1 MLCQKLLNAF
11 SQSDKVK
18 LLLSQLGES
27 SEINFHSSNLTASA
41 LIASIFIQKG
51 DQQLVCVLENEALA
65 KSFFEDLLEFLGK
78 GVYYYPAIGPDM
90 LRELGPTANQVG
102 RRLSC
107 IRGLLKRD
115 FSCLVLP
122 ADALLE
128 KVAPPEDVELY
139 RINLKYGDSAP
150 LDQFI
155 KQLVEMGY
163 VREER
168 VDAPGEFCV
177 RGGLVDIFLFEEQNP
192 FRIEFFGDEVE
203 SIRIFDVESQR
214 SIEKCDG
221 IEILPLGSA
230 GPYGPIDERTEY
242 DLPLKSTLF
251 DFLPQTSRLWLQ
263 NKRLVLSRIEAY
275 EREASIR
282 LETLQNERRFEDISF
297 AELYTGYKAVE
308 AYCQKQLSVDAGAT
322 AGDEQSSIIHFDVL
336 QNSHFGGNLKLFHQ
350 ELKHVLAENANA
362 YIGIACDSMAQRN
375 RLDELFS
382 QEGFPQ
388 NINISTLAITQGI
401 SWPDANL
408 YVYTNREIY
417 SRVRLAKIDRF
428 DKRTVSFRE
437 QLSIHKGD
445 YVVHEEFGL
454 GVFVAVE
461 KITAYGTTQEC
472 LKIEYQDG
480 DLLFVPLEKMD
491 QIQKYSSS
499 DGAVPVLN
507 KLGSL
512 NWEKLKKRTKKRMKE
527 IASELI
533 KLYAAR
539 KSRAGF
545 SFSDD
550 TVWQKELEVSFQFE
564 ETRDQLAAINDVKED
579 MQQARPMDRLICG
592 DVGYGKTEVAVRAA
606 FKAISEGKQVAVLAP
621 TTILAQQHYDTF
633 SERLGRFPVAIG
645 LLSRFKTPKQ
655 QKDTLEKAKSGN
667 IDLVVGTHRLLSK
680 DVQFKD
686 LGLLV
691 VDEEQKFGVMHKE
704 KLKLLKQT
712 VDTLTLSA
720 TPIPRTMHMALMGA
734 KDMSIINSP
743 PQNRLPVKTEVS
755 RFDRDLIRT
764 AILRELDRGGQV
776 FFVHNRVQ
784 SIYGIAALLNELI
797 PEAATVVAHGR
808 MKGHELEKAMLK
820 FVSGKAHILV
830 STMIIE
836 NGIDLPKANTLIINR
851 ADKLGLAQLYQ
862 LRGRVGRSDRQAY
875 AYLLIPPARKLTRD
889 AIKRLQ
895 TIQEHS
901 ELGAGYKIAM
911 RDLEI
916 RGAGNIFGAEQTG
929 FVNALGY
936 ELYTKIIKEAVSEIR
951 TEFSVKDELA
961 EQEAVFDVNIE
972 CKIDA
977 YIPDDYVTSAVER
990 VDIYRRLVSARTEG
1004 ALVDVRKELL
1014 DRFGKLPQQAENLIE
1029 YIQVKNLASLAKI
1042 ERLKIHNKKLIGTFN
1057 NEFIPKGKDFRPWL
1071 GAIVANAP
1079 NTFELSQESN
1089 NLVFEMDL
1097 SSEKNDLVAVR
1108 KFLQKI
1114 I

>member
-1 MLCQKLLNAF
+1 MLRQKLLQTF
-11 SQSDKVK
+11 SQSSEVK
-18 LLLSQLGES
+18 LLLGRLKDFH
-27 SEINFHSSNLTASA
+27 EINLQSSNLTASA
-41 LIASIFIQKG
+41 LIASILVQKG
-51 DQQLVCVLENEALA
+51 NQQLVCVLENETLA
-65 KSFFEDLLEFLGK
+65 KSFYEDMIELLGK
-78 GVYYYPAIGPDM
+78 SVYFYPAIGADM
-90 LRELGPTANQVG
+90 FRELGPGVNLVG

-107 IRGLLKRD
+107 IQALLKND
-115 FSCLVLP
+115 FQCLVLP

-128 KVAPPEDVELY
+128 KVASPEDVELY
-139 RINLKYGDSAP
+139 MLSLKSGDSVSR
-150 LDQFI
+150 DQLI
-155 KQLVEMGY
+155 RQLVEMGY
-163 VREER
+163 IREER

-177 RGGLVDIFLFEEQNP
+177 RGGLIDIFLFEERTP

-203 SIRIFDVESQR
+203 SIRLFDVESQK
-214 SIEKCDG
+214 SIEKCDA
-221 IEILPLGSA
+221 IQMLPLGSA
-230 GPYGPIDERTEY
+230 GSYGPVDERTAF
-242 DLPLKSTLF
+242 DLQLQNTLF
-251 DFLPQTSRLWLQ
+251 DFLPENARLWLQ
-263 NKRLVLSRIEAY
+263 NKRLVFSRIEAY
-275 EREASIR
+275 EREANLR
-282 LETLQNERRFEDISF
+282 LEALHNERRFEGVSF
-297 AELYTGYKAVE
+297 AEFYTGYKAVE
-308 AYCQKQLSVDAGAT
+308 GFCQQRPSIDAGAMD
-322 AGDEQSSIIHFDVL
+322 GVNQKGIQFDVL
-336 QNSHFGGNLKLFHQ
+336 ANAHFGGNLKLFHQ
-350 ELKHVLAENANA
+350 ELTHIFEKNADA
-362 YIGIACDSMAQRN
+362 YVGIACDSAAQRN

-388 NINISTLAITQGI
+388 NIDISTLGIAQGI
-401 SWPDANL
+401 CWPEANL

-445 YVVHEEFGL
+445 YVVHEEFGI

-461 KITAYGTTQEC
+461 KISAYGITQEC

-480 DLLFVPLEKMD
+480 DLLYVPLEKMA
-491 QIQKYSSS
+491 QIQKYASS
-499 DGAVPVLN
+499 DGAVPVLS

-527 IASELI
+527 ITSELI

-539 KSRAGF
+539 KSMSGF
-545 SFSDD
+545 TFSDD
-550 TVWQKELEVSFQFE
+550 TVWQKELEASFQFE
-564 ETRDQLAAINDVKED
+564 ETRDQLAAINDVKAD
-579 MQQARPMDRLICG
+579 MQEPRPMDRLICG

-606 FKAISEGKQVAVLAP
+606 FKAISEGKQVAVLVP

-633 SERLGRFPVAIG
+633 SDRLCSFPVSVG
-645 LLSRFKTPKQ
+645 LLSRFKTQKQ
-655 QKDTLEKAKSGN
+655 QKDILEKAKSGK

-691 VDEEQKFGVMHKE
+691 VDEEQRFGVMHKE

-734 KDMSIINSP
+734 KDMSLINSP
-743 PQNRLPVKTEVS
+743 PQNRLPVKTDIS
-755 RFDRDLIRT
+755 RFDHDLIRT
-764 AILRELDRGGQV
+764 AVLREMDRGGQV

-797 PEAATVVAHGR
+797 PEAVTVVAHGQ
-808 MKGHELEKAMLK
+808 MKGHELEKAMVK

-901 ELGAGYKIAM
+901 ELGAGFKIAM

-936 ELYTKIIKEAVSEIR
+936 ELYTKIIKEAIGEIR
-951 TEFSVKDELA
+951 SDLNIENEQA
-961 EQEAVFDVNIE
+961 EQEAVFDVSVE

-977 YIPDDYVTSAVER
+977 YIPDNYVTSAVER
-990 VDIYRRLVSARTEG
+990 VDIYRRLVRAQTESDLD
-1004 ALVDVRKELL
+1004 ALRLELL
-1014 DRFGKLPQQAENLIE
+1014 DRFGKLPSAAENLIE
-1029 YIQVKNLASLAKI
+1029 YIHVKNLASLAKI
-1042 ERLKIHNKKLIGTFN
+1042 EKIKINDNKLVGSFN
-1057 NEFIPKGKDFRPWL
+1057 HDFIPKGKDFRPWL
-1071 GAIVANAP
+1071 GGIVAHAP
-1079 NTFELSQESN
+1079 DSFELLQESK
-1089 NLVFEMDL
+1089 NLIFEMDL
-1097 SSEKNDLVAVR
+1097 SSDENDLIAVK

-1114 I
+1114 V